1 MSPGKRA
8 KLASRFLRAQLATGY
23 LLYFIVIGAVTV
35 NMFFLSNWWARLIP
49 PEMYPVPVHIQNA
62 LGVTLL
68 LALLL
73 LQSLFLASLYLVKKE
88 RQGEGGG
95 QPRSQ

>member
-1 MSPGKRA
+1 MSSGKRA
-8 KLASRFLRAQLATGY
+8 KLASKFLRAQLATSY
-23 LLYFIVIGAVTV
+23 LIYFLMVGAVTV
-35 NMFFLSNWWARLIP
+35 NMFFLSNWWAKLIP
-49 PEMYPVPVHIQNA
+49 PEMYPVPAHIQNA

-88 RQGEGGG
+88 RQSEDGG
-95 QPRSQ
+95 QPRSR